1 MASCETCGQVARRNP
16 PRKLDC
22 PPQRATRPTG
32 STRAAESSAIPVPA
46 TSPFRRYPHFY
57 PQAQAVNL
65 DSEWRNSVHNRHGDI
80 FVNNKRQI
88 TNLRAMTD
96 AKLACQTL
104 RFG

>member
-1 MASCETCGQVARRNP
+1 MASCETCGQTARRNP
-16 PRKLDC
+16 TRKLDC
-22 PPQRATRPTG
+22 PPQRATPNR

-80 FVNNKRQI
+80 FVNNKRQT
-88 TNLRAMTD
+88 TNLRTMTD

-104 RFG
+104 GFG